1 MKREKGGPEKPPRS
15 AGQRSYGGLGATG
28 RLPLS
33 TDKAPRGR
41 RGTLSPAAAAAGTEA
56 AAAHGAGSSASEEG
70 AEPRGLAPHSPHPSC
85 SQRRPVG
92 LWQQKRRSHEEQGA
106 ELAPRRAD
114 ATKVK
119 TAKLPPQP
127 PPPPAEHGGIG
138 PEGGGTAREGRAP
151 TPGGGSPGHRSGRGR
166 AGEGGPRPGFP
177 VSRPPPQAARA
188 QRGDQSQRAPI
199 TRC

>member
-138 PEGGGTAREGRAP
+138 PEGGGKRARDEPRRRAVAARGTGVGGAAQGKEGRGPGSRSLGRRLRQHAP
-151 TPGGGSPGHRSGRGR
+151 
-166 AGEGGPRPGFP
+166 
-177 VSRPPPQAARA
+177 

>member
-127 PPPPAEHGGIG
+127 PPPPPAEHGGIG

-188 QRGDQSQRAPI
+188 PKRGPVSEGAHH
-199 TRC
+199 

>member
-1 MKREKGGPEKPPRS
+1 MNEKGKGWPGEATKKCWAALLRL
-15 AGQRSYGGLGATG
+15 LGTTG

-41 RGTLSPAAAAAGTEA
+41 RGTLSPAAAAAAAGTEA
-56 AAAHGAGSSASEEG
+56 AAAHGAGLSAGEEG

-85 SQRRPVG
+85 SERIPVG

-119 TAKLPPQP
+119 TAELPPL
-127 PPPPAEHGGIG
+127 PPPARR
-138 PEGGGTAREGRAP
+138 ARRD
-151 TPGGGSPGHRSGRGR
+151 
-166 AGEGGPRPGFP
+166 RP
-177 VSRPPPQAARA
+177 
-188 QRGDQSQRAPI
+188 
-199 TRC
+199 

>member
-70 AEPRGLAPHSPHPSC
+70 AETERTGRRGKGREESSHPT
-85 SQRRPVG
+85 
-92 LWQQKRRSHEEQGA
+92 RS
-106 ELAPRRAD
+106 LLS
-114 ATKVK
+114 
-119 TAKLPPQP
+119 AKK
-127 PPPPAEHGGIG
+127 GV
-138 PEGGGTAREGRAP
+138 RNGRAEE
-151 TPGGGSPGHRSGRGR
+151 
-166 AGEGGPRPGFP
+166 A
-177 VSRPPPQAARA
+177 RPPGKLSALNGA
-188 QRGDQSQRAPI
+188 DV
-199 TRC
+199 

>member
-28 RLPLS
+28 RRPLS

-151 TPGGGSPGHRSGRGR
+151 TPGGGSPGHKSGRGR
-166 AGEGGPRPGFP
+166 AGEGGPRPGFL

-188 QRGDQSQRAPI
+188 PERRPVSEGAHH
-199 TRC
+199 

>member
-127 PPPPAEHGGIG
+127 PPPPPAEHGGIG

-188 QRGDQSQRAPI
+188 PKREPVSEGAHH
-199 TRC
+199 

>member
-92 LWQQKRRSHEEQGA
+92 LWQQKRRSHWGIIQDARNQTQVGRVQSKHPA
-106 ELAPRRAD
+106 HCTIGLA
-114 ATKVK
+114 
-119 TAKLPPQP
+119 L
-127 PPPPAEHGGIG
+127 
-138 PEGGGTAREGRAP
+138 
-151 TPGGGSPGHRSGRGR
+151 
-166 AGEGGPRPGFP
+166 
-177 VSRPPPQAARA
+177 
-188 QRGDQSQRAPI
+188 
-199 TRC
+199 